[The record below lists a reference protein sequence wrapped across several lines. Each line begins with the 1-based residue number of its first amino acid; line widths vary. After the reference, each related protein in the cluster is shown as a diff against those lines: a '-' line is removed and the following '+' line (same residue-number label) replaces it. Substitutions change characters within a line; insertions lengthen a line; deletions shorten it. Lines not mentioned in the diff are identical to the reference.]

1 MNASLS
7 IDQVRGSNRGTRI
20 LPPGIVLIKS
30 LIRIH
35 CRVSLNN
42 NDRSQQPQAEET
54 PLMEL
59 SRLGIFVSVADAGS
73 FTAAAERLGL
83 TKSAVSQSVAALE
96 RELGVQLLQRSTRR
110 LAITPAGEA
119 FLGDCRALLAHA
131 GQVVERARDRQGELS
146 GLLRITSSIETASF
160 VAPVIAEYAAR
171 HPLMRVDYVATD
183 ELVDPVRESIDVSLR
198 VTGARNSS
206 LRATGLAEMS
216 VWCVASP
223 TYLQARGVPRRV
235 EELAEHDW
243 IAFSRIPT
251 PWTLR
256 CRVGRREVTVRLHG
270 RLTASMSSAGR
281 ALALAG
287 AGIFGAPDFMLRADV
302 QAGRLERLLP
312 DVRMPQ
318 VSLYAAWPG
327 RMEPPAKTRAFIE
340 LAKARLRGQPWDGQP
355 AG

>member
-1 MNASLS
+1 
-7 IDQVRGSNRGTRI
+7 
-20 LPPGIVLIKS
+20 
-30 LIRIH
+30 
-35 CRVSLNN
+35 
-42 NDRSQQPQAEET
+42 
-54 PLMEL
+54 MEL

-83 TKSAVSQSVAALE
+83 TKSAVSQGVAALE

-110 LAITPAGEA
+110 LAITP
-119 FLGDCRALLAHA
+119 LGQFRSWATARALLAHA

-171 HPLMRVDYVATD
+171 HPLMRVDFVATD
-183 ELVDPVRESIDVSLR
+183 ELVDPVRENIDVSLR

-206 LRATGLAEMS
+206 LRATGLAQIS

-223 TYLQARGVPRRV
+223 AYLQGRGVPRRV

-256 CRVGRREVTVRLHG
+256 CRARPPRGHRAPARAADGVDVLGRARARVGGRGDLRCAGLHAACRRPGGSARATV
-270 RLTASMSSAGR
+270 AGR
-281 ALALAG
+281 SG
-287 AGIFGAPDFMLRADV
+287 S
-302 QAGRLERLLP
+302 
-312 DVRMPQ
+312 PQ